1 MQKKSRNSH
10 GGQGSLKSTFHD
22 ICNFLVYP
30 ALNMRSIVCYVLIIS
45 VLFMS
50 TEGLWDMAKE
60 THPHNDLYAH
70 QVDANHPAATDSNPL
85 SDDCLDHCQNLCHG
99 HLSSI
104 VSNSSEAL
112 LLTTESFL
120 TVGNA
125 HIPVLLQA
133 PPTPP
138 PNA

>member
-1 MQKKSRNSH
+1 
-10 GGQGSLKSTFHD
+10 
-22 ICNFLVYP
+22 
-30 ALNMRSIVCYVLIIS
+30 MRSTICYFLIIS

-60 THPHNDLYAH
+60 THPHSDMYAH
-70 QVDANHPAATDSNPL
+70 QIDANHPAATDSNPL
-85 SDDCLDHCQNLCHG
+85 SDDCADHCQNLCHG

-104 VSNSSEAL
+104 AANSSEAL
-112 LLTTESFL
+112 LLTTDTFL
-120 TVGNA
+120 TVGSP
-125 HIPVLLQA
+125 HIPVLSQA

>member
-1 MQKKSRNSH
+1 
-10 GGQGSLKSTFHD
+10 
-22 ICNFLVYP
+22 
-30 ALNMRSIVCYVLIIS
+30 MRSTICYFLIIS

-60 THPHNDLYAH
+60 THPHSDVYAH
-70 QVDANHPAATDSNPL
+70 QIDANHPAATDSNPL
-85 SDDCLDHCQNLCHG
+85 SDDCADHCQNLCHG

-104 VSNSSEAL
+104 ATNSSEEL
-112 LLTTESFL
+112 LLTIDTFL
-120 TVGNA
+120 IVGNS
-125 HIPVLLQA
+125 HIPVLSQA